1 MQKRNKREK
10 AKKKKK
16 ENAVCDGSLLLFL
29 LIPNCCALK
38 NTKCVGKKID
48 KKIFF
53 DILIKVGLKSRE
65 KSEKTRYYFVLLS
78 E

>member
-16 ENAVCDGSLLLFL
+16 QEKARKRKKKQEKARKSKKKKKETAVCDGSLLLFL

-38 NTKCVGKKID
+38 KYKMCRKKD
-48 KKIFF
+48 
-53 DILIKVGLKSRE
+53 
-65 KSEKTRYYFVLLS
+65 
-78 E
+78 

>member
-10 AKKKKK
+10 AKKKKKQEKERKRKKKKK

-38 NTKCVGKKID
+38 KYKMCRKKD
-48 KKIFF
+48 
-53 DILIKVGLKSRE
+53 
-65 KSEKTRYYFVLLS
+65 
-78 E
+78 

>member
-10 AKKKKK
+10 AKKKKKQEKARKSKKKQRKRKKKKK

-38 NTKCVGKKID
+38 KYKMCRKKD
-48 KKIFF
+48 
-53 DILIKVGLKSRE
+53 
-65 KSEKTRYYFVLLS
+65 
-78 E
+78 